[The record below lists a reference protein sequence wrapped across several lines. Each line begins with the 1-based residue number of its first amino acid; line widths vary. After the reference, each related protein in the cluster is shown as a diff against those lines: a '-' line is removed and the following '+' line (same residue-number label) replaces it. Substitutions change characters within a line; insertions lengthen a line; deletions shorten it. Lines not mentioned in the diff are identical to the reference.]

1 MFRPVLVQAC
11 AALDPL
17 SPPSHQ
23 HHDVIVRHQSVFRNC
38 EWLVLTVFFRIIV
51 DVAVTG
57 YLLCGC
63 VAVWFGL
70 NSSGAIE
77 EIDYTNQVVIF
88 AASMHLL

>member
-1 MFRPVLVQAC
+1 MCRIVSSL
-11 AALDPL
+11 AAV
-17 SPPSHQ
+17 SHQ
-23 HHDVIVRHQSVFRNC
+23 HYDVIVRHQSVFRNC
-38 EWLVLTVFFRIIV
+38 EWLVLTVFFRITV

-63 VAVWFGL
+63 VAVWFGW